1 MRPPDETKFSQTQAH
16 DFGISLFLH
25 HFCTHDSSKH
35 PARKQREAAAPAK
48 LIYIELFV
56 LISILYNIIIYIIM
70 IEICGH
76 HLVITCSA
84 RYLNPLEAP
93 CDPCGDSLRG
103 IFQERRSAPSPS
115 SGESCHMSSKH
126 CTSRYILYNHI
137 IRMI

>member
-1 MRPPDETKFSQTQAH
+1 
-16 DFGISLFLH
+16 
-25 HFCTHDSSKH
+25 
-35 PARKQREAAAPAK
+35 
-48 LIYIELFV
+48 
-56 LISILYNIIIYIIM
+56 M

-93 CDPCGDSLRG
+93 CDPCGDTLRG

-126 CTSRYILYNHI
+126 CTFRYTYDMMNQLVLCIHRQDNYLYT
-137 IRMI
+137 